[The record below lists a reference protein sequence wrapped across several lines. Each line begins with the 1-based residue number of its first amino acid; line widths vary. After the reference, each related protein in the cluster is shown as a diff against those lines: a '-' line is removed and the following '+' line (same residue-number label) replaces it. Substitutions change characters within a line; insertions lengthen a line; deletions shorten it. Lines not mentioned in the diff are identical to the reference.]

1 MEIPRIYYLDYF
13 AKSSWNHLIF
23 FYKIYILRLC
33 QISCFHEI
41 FFKWDQ
47 ISLSQLSVEKF
58 KKKKKDS
65 LTERIFVKSTLVKML
80 LSRNFCQKCL
90 RVNFR
95 NLRIAVKILSQKLRQ
110 INFTLNW
117 FHEKKLCGSKCIV
130 FPHCTVWELC
140 GKTRVLLRLISYYI
154 SWKQLT
160 AHFSNR

>member
-1 MEIPRIYYLDYF
+1 MLYVWFSTNSKLMWRNIFSVRINLSIF
-13 AKSSWNHLIF
+13 HTVVWKHLKNI
-23 FYKIYILRLC
+23 
-33 QISCFHEI
+33 
-41 FFKWDQ
+41 
-47 ISLSQLSVEKF
+47 
-58 KKKKKDS
+58 S
-65 LTERIFVKSTLVKML
+65 LTEIIFVKSTLVKML

-95 NLRIAVKILSQKLRQ
+95 ILRIAVKILSQKLRQ
-110 INFTLNW
+110 INFPLNW
-117 FHEKKLCGSKCIV
+117 FHEKKLWGSKCIV